1 MIRLS
6 MSQSHYHVYLPPV
19 LSALQ
24 TPIPRLSFQELN
36 VDRDV
41 DPQFDFGRSS
51 QVSRIKRVTSRSQG
65 STQVSQVQQ
74 VQQILGNADH
84 SPIADSG
91 HRHGQGG
98 DEPASAEGNKKKGK
112 RSLTNDS
119 TTSDV
124 DLDIKPNTTLHTNTD
139 RRKGGLSIKR
149 SRAPL
154 TLSLSVDEGD
164 SLGDGSLGLGDNLGS
179 GSGSRRRSTRISR
192 SGSNPGT
199 SFSLLLLWNFQ
210 ELR

>member
-36 VDRDV
+36 VGRDV
-41 DPQFDFGRSS
+41 DSQFDFGRSS
-51 QVSRIKRVTSRSQG
+51 QVSRIRRVTSQSQG
-65 STQVSQVQQ
+65 STTLSQVRQ
-74 VQQILGNADH
+74 VQQILGDAAH
-84 SPIADSG
+84 TPIANSG
-91 HRHGQGG
+91 TSHGHNGR
-98 DEPASAEGNKKKGK
+98 PASAEGSRKKGK
-112 RSLTNDS
+112 RRLTDDS
-119 TTSDV
+119 ITPDV
-124 DLDIKPNTTLHTNTD
+124 DLDIEPDTTVNTNTNKSD
-139 RRKGGLSIKR
+139 RGMSIKR

-164 SLGDGSLGLGDNLGS
+164 SLGDASLGLGDDLGS

-199 SFSLLLLWNFQ
+199 SSSLFL
-210 ELR
+210 E